1 MTRWACLVALAAAA
15 CAEPQPDPALRAMS
29 INVACGAG
37 DRFRTDENRRRLAGL
52 VDDVEIAALQEVD
65 VGVERSGRVDTARAV
80 AGLDACR
87 SWSEVDEGLTRC
99 DVEGASVLFG
109 LAFQADD
116 AFSADDAGVPGGI
129 RDSDPSLTPTG
140 IDRSATARFGNALIV
155 RGHAIES
162 AVVVALPLVSGPVD
176 SPEYEALAMGTPA
189 QRAAHNL
196 KIRSSP
202 GIEPRSALIARIG
215 RQRSVLVTHL
225 EAGSDVRA
233 LRLAQLQAVAALAL
247 AERSKGR
254 SPVLLGDLNMS
265 SDEAGETLVPA
276 GFALARAE
284 GADQLWV
291 DERLEFDSGE
301 SRPTEGAS
309 DHAFAVAA
317 TVR

>member
-1 MTRWACLVALAAAA
+1 MTRWACLAALTAVA

-29 INVACGAG
+29 LNVACGAG
-37 DRFRTDENRRRLAGL
+37 DRFRTDENRRRLAAL
-52 VDDVEIAALQEVD
+52 VEDVEVAALQEVD

-80 AGLDACR
+80 AALDACR
-87 SWSEVDEGLTRC
+87 SMSESGDGVTRC
-99 DVEGASVLFG
+99 DGQGVTVLFG

-116 AFSADDAGVPGGI
+116 AFSADDAGVPAGI
-129 RDSDPSLTPTG
+129 PDSDPSLTPTG
-140 IDRSATARFGNALIV
+140 TDRSPTARFGNALIV

-162 AVVVALPLVSGPVD
+162 AIVVALPLVSGPVD
-176 SPEYEALAMGTPA
+176 SSDYEALAAGSFE
-189 QRAAHNL
+189 QRAAYNL

-202 GIEPRSALIARIG
+202 GIEPRSALIARLG

-225 EAGSDVRA
+225 EAGSAVRE

-247 AERSKGR
+247 AEKAKGR
-254 SPVLLGDLNMS
+254 SPIILGDLNLS
-265 SDEAGETLVPA
+265 SDEAAETLVPA

-291 DERLEFDSGE
+291 DAQLEFDSGE

-309 DHAFAVAA
+309 DHAFAVGA